1 MQDLTDM
8 ESTFDL
14 VELPCCDVIFP
25 TESIMNTTVVLKRLT
40 FRKKKLGRACVDR
53 IILTDI
59 CQGLQRVRTDVTFDV
74 TGTCTMA
81 GNRRR
86 ENHYL
91 LSLSSTLWL

>member
-8 ESTFDL
+8 ESTFAL
-14 VELPCCDVIFP
+14 VELPCCDVIFL
-25 TESIMNTTVVLKRLT
+25 TESILNTTVLKRLT
-40 FRKKKLGRACVDR
+40 FCKEKLGRACVDR